1 MTSLQQLPSTEGGED
16 KVSSLAQQWAK
27 KYVRNLDSD
36 KNKSATGSS
45 ASGDDAIFGGQ
56 PEEEVE
62 VVEQVAVVAK
72 TLQGALR
79 NASSQAWQR
88 TEAFL
93 NREVLRHDIDPEL
106 IDPWEVSKD
115 IHDIYKKT
123 IAAYSEAL
131 PAYKLSLRIN
141 HDVAAV
147 RTKYTAI
154 DPRVIAFVSI
164 QFHTTGEILLQD
176 LQPKTQ
182 EAVRNYFKVIDDHL
196 YMPLHRA
203 YDAAAQH
210 HFDSPALKLVQHF
223 LPYSTEIAQSICQ
236 RVIEIY
242 PNYRCLNG
250 PLNKPIIRTSSVRD
264 VEMFQIYLWVC
275 LLENDLEAL
284 QQELFPL
291 CVMIYPGLNVSWELV
306 QQMIFLLGKEFQ
318 LRSQDMDTQVLMPF
332 YAALREMFSP
342 AVFA

>member
-1 MTSLQQLPSTEGGED
+1 MTSMQQLPETDSGAD
-16 KVSSLAQQWAK
+16 QVSILARQWAK
-27 KYVRNLDSD
+27 KYIRNLDSD
-36 KNKSATGSS
+36 QTKGAGDKG
-45 ASGDDAIFGGQ
+45 ASNDDALFGGQ
-56 PEEEVE
+56 PEQEVDAAE
-62 VVEQVAVVAK
+62 PTAVVTK
-72 TLQGALR
+72 ILQGALR

-93 NREVLRHDIDPEL
+93 NREVLRHELDPEL
-106 IDPWEVSKD
+106 IDPWEISKD
-115 IHDIYKKT
+115 IHDIFKKT
-123 IAAYSEAL
+123 IVAYGELL

-141 HDVAAV
+141 QDVAAI
-147 RTKYTAI
+147 RRKYTAV
-154 DPRVIAFVSI
+154 DPRVISFVSI
-164 QFHTTGEILLQD
+164 QFHTTGELLLQE

-182 EAVRNYFKVIDDHL
+182 ELVRDYFKVIDDHL

-210 HFDSPALKLVQHF
+210 SLDSSALKLVQHF

-250 PLNKPIIRTSSVRD
+250 PLNKPVIRTSSVRD

-275 LLENDLEAL
+275 LLENDLDAL
-284 QQELFPL
+284 QMELFPL

-306 QQMIFLLGKEFQ
+306 QQMIFLLGKEIQ
-318 LRSQDMDTQVLMPF
+318 LRSNGIDVQVLMPF

>member
-1 MTSLQQLPSTEGGED
+1 MTSMQQLPEIESGED
-16 KVSSLAQQWAK
+16 KVSILAQQWAK
-27 KYVRNLDSD
+27 KYVRNLDSNK
-36 KNKSATGSS
+36 KNAG
-45 ASGDDAIFGGQ
+45 GDAAGNDNAIFGHQ
-56 PEEEVE
+56 PEVAIEVAE
-62 VVEQVAVVAK
+62 PTAIVTK
-72 TLQGALR
+72 ILQGALR

-93 NREVLRHDIDPEL
+93 NKEVLRHDLDPEL
-106 IDPWEVSKD
+106 IDPWEISKD
-115 IHDIYKKT
+115 IHDIYKKA
-123 IAAYSEAL
+123 IVAYSELL
-131 PAYKLSLRIN
+131 PVYKLSLRIN
-141 HDVAAV
+141 QDVATV
-147 RTKYTAI
+147 RRKYTAV

-164 QFHTTGEILLQD
+164 QFHLTGELLLQE

-182 EAVRNYFKVIDDHL
+182 EVVRDYFKVIDDHL

-203 YDAAAQH
+203 YEAAAQH
-210 HFDSPALKLVQHF
+210 SLDSAALKLVQHF
-223 LPYSTEIAQSICQ
+223 LPYSTEISHSICQ

-250 PLNKPIIRTSSVRD
+250 PLNKPIVRTSSVRD

-275 LLENDLEAL
+275 LLENDLDAL
-284 QQELFPL
+284 QMELFPL

-306 QQMIFLLGKEFQ
+306 QQMIFLLGKEIQ
-318 LRSQDMDTQVLMPF
+318 LRSEGIDVQVLMPF

>member
-1 MTSLQQLPSTEGGED
+1 MTSLQQLPQSGGD
-16 KVSSLAQQWAK
+16 QVSLLAQQWAK
-27 KYVRNLDSD
+27 KYVRNLDSK
-36 KNKSATGSS
+36 KNDANSENGTGD
-45 ASGDDAIFGGQ
+45 ADALFGDQ
-56 PEEEVE
+56 PEDVIETAEP
-62 VVEQVAVVAK
+62 APVVAK
-72 TLQGALR
+72 SLQGMLR
-79 NASSQAWQR
+79 NASSQSWQR

-93 NREVLRHDIDPEL
+93 NQEVLRHDIDPEL

-123 IAAYSEAL
+123 IAAYSESL
-131 PAYKLSLRIN
+131 PAYKLSLKISN
-141 HDVAAV
+141 DVAEARRKFTAV
-147 RTKYTAI
+147 

-164 QFHTTGEILLQD
+164 QFHTTGELLLQD
-176 LQPKTQ
+176 LKPKTQ
-182 EAVRNYFKVIDDHL
+182 EVVRNYFKVIDDHL

-210 HFDSPALKLVQHF
+210 DIHSPALKLVQHF

-275 LLENDLEAL
+275 LLENDLQAL
-284 QQELFPL
+284 QEELFPL

-306 QQMIFLLGKEFQ
+306 QQMIFLLGKEIQ
-318 LRSQDMDTQVLMPF
+318 LRSQGIDVQVLMPF